1 MRQAARDR
9 TGTIGGGKRTTR
21 RSGTARDGYRAAT
34 MPGTPLAGFLAR
46 FVADA
51 HAADQDGPR
60 PTPTD
65 TGRRRFLAGASAA
78 VRAQQFCQQV
88 EPVFN
93 GTLANWNGLA
103 AHDTWHDQPLQRC
116 SYAYWRVGQ
125 CQLFAGVEGERE
137 GNAWFCGEHT
147 SLDAH
152 GYLEGAV
159 ETGERA
165 ASQVATAIG

>member
-34 MPGTPLAGFLAR
+34 MPRTP
-46 FVADA
+46 
-51 HAADQDGPR
+51 
-60 PTPTD
+60 
-65 TGRRRFLAGASAA
+65 
-78 VRAQQFCQQV
+78 
-88 EPVFN
+88 
-93 GTLANWNGLA
+93 
-103 AHDTWHDQPLQRC
+103 
-116 SYAYWRVGQ
+116 
-125 CQLFAGVEGERE
+125 
-137 GNAWFCGEHT
+137 
-147 SLDAH
+147 LDAH